1 MTHDLIKELRE
12 LTGSGMMEIK
22 SALDEAGGNKQKA
35 VEILRKKGALKAGKK
50 ADRVANEGLVEAYIH
65 PGSRVGVLVEVN
77 CETDFVSRT
86 EDFKTLVKEL
96 ALHIAAANPLYV
108 AVENVPAEVVEKEK
122 EIYKEQ
128 VSAKGGSASRSG
140 SEDPSGS
147 RTTGG
152 KGKSDEIINKILE
165 GKIAKYY
172 EEACL
177 MEQPFCKNPDIKVK
191 DLIAEA
197 VAKMGEKVVVKRFAR
212 FVLGN

>member
-1 MTHDLIKELRE
+1 MTTDLIKQLRE
-12 LTGSGMMEIK
+12 LTGAGMMEIK
-22 SALDEAGGNKQKA
+22 SALTEAKNDINKA

-50 ADRVANEGLVEAYIH
+50 ADRVANEGLVESYIH

-86 EDFKTLVKEL
+86 ADFKALVKEL

-108 AVENVPAEVVEKEK
+108 NFSDVPAEVVEKEK

-128 VSAKGGSASRSG
+128 V
-140 SEDPSGS
+140 
-147 RTTGG
+147 
-152 KGKSDEIINKILE
+152 KGKPEDVVNKIVD
-165 GKIAKYY
+165 GKLAKYY
-172 EEACL
+172 EETCL
-177 MEQPFCKNPDIKVK
+177 MEQPYCKNPDIKVK
-191 DLIAEA
+191 DLIGEA